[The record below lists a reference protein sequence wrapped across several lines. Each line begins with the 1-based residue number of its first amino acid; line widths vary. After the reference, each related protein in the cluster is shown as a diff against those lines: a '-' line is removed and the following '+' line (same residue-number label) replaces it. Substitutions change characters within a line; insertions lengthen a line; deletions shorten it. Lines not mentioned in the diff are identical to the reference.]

1 MSDAPAP
8 TADTRPLFETVTL
21 SVPLQRGETSIS
33 ALSIRRPKAGELR
46 GLNLQDIITTDIVA
60 MLTLIPRVSEPPI
73 TAEEANALD
82 PADLSEIG
90 GAIRGFFMTKGEKAV
105 MEAMAAQYQPK
116 T

>member
-1 MSDAPAP
+1 MSEASTP
-8 TADTRPLFETVTL
+8 TADNRPMFEPVTL
-21 SVPLQRGETSIS
+21 SVPLQRGETTIS
-33 ALSIRRPKAGELR
+33 ALTIRRPKAGELR
-46 GLNLQDIITTDIVA
+46 GLSLQDIMTTDIVA
-60 MLTLIPRVSEPPI
+60 MLTLIPRVSEPPL

-82 PADLSEIG
+82 PADLSEIA